1 MTNTG
6 TYGEVRVI
14 RPHERN
20 SATAQTPGMQREAGI
35 APETAACHSIWMGWV
50 STDVGVQAGAHHH
63 GDCESAIYVISGHV
77 RFSWGERLQHSAEVG
92 PGDFLFVPPNEIHM
106 EENLS
111 DTEPVELLVSR
122 GCTEMLVVNVPDPR
136 DVVRASR

>member
-1 MTNTG
+1 MPVSIKV
-6 TYGEVRVI
+6 VRPAD
-14 RPHERN
+14 RDC
-20 SATAQTPGMQREAGI
+20 STAQTTGMVREAGVSQQTTG
-35 APETAACHSIWMGWV
+35 AQTIWSGYV
-50 STDVGVQAGAHHH
+50 KTPPGVASGVHHH
-63 GDCESAIYVISGHV
+63 GDCESAIYIISGRA
-77 RFSWGERLQHSAEVG
+77 RFTWGDRLQFSAEVG

-136 DVVRASR
+136 VASPA